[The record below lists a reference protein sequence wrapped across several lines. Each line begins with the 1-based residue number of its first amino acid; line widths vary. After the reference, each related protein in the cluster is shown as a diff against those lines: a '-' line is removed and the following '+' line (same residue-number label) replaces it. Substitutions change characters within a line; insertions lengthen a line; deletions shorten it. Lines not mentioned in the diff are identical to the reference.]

1 MLGSGLRCQPD
12 VTSHWN
18 HTMKPRSLLD
28 RLTFTRVA
36 TWSDRGHHRRAL
48 AGQGLA
54 AEKVYVLGHAAAS
67 PATVQRIGRCVQ
79 RQSAGCLRGVFRD
92 LPLRDEWLPEPLGP
106 LCTVYLLL
114 KPGQAPQLVVLAAA
128 PGEPVLLHVSAQ
140 GFPYHFLF
148 GKTLVSEGAG

>member
-18 HTMKPRSLLD
+18 HAMKPRSLLD

-92 LPLRDEWLPEPLGP
+92 LPRSAEWWSEPLGP
-106 LCTVYLLL
+106 ICTVYLLVE
-114 KPGQAPQLVVLAAA
+114 PGHAPQLVVLDSS
-128 PGEPVLLHVSAQ
+128 PESPVLLHVPAQ
-140 GFPYHFLF
+140 GFPVHFLF
-148 GKTLVSEGAG
+148 GKIIVSEAV